1 MSVFGCFCKSP
12 NMLKDKQTNKYPF
25 DSLAAQSITLPHAS
39 DPFLQELTSS
49 FQPVLSEMNKTLG
62 DTKEWNGV
70 TELWNHRSI
79 CLNLI
84 IRIAGKSTHQK
95 NLEDQPYS
103 LLKNKVLYSA
113 CQSNWT
119 QPNQFGSLFQCKMG
133 ISIQEIN
140 GDRQLLSSLKLRG
153 TPKEHSQGVIYQK
166 FSLVKILFK
175 MCGQV
180 LWKYRYFWRS
190 FFLNLEQFV

>member
-12 NMLKDKQTNKYPF
+12 NTLKDKQTNKYPF

-39 DPFLQELTSS
+39 GPFLQELMSS

-70 TELWNHRSI
+70 TEIWNHRSI

-95 NLEDQPYS
+95 NWEDQLYS
-103 LLKNKVLYSA
+103 LLKNKVLCSFLPS
-113 CQSNWT
+113 QT
-119 QPNQFGSLFQCKMG
+119 
-133 ISIQEIN
+133 
-140 GDRQLLSSLKLRG
+140 
-153 TPKEHSQGVIYQK
+153 EHSQISLEVS
-166 FSLVKILFK
+166 FSAKWEFLFK
-175 MCGQV
+175 KSMVTGS
-180 LWKYRYFWRS
+180 YF
-190 FFLNLEQFV
+190 LA

>member
-70 TELWNHRSI
+70 TEL
-79 CLNLI
+79 
-84 IRIAGKSTHQK
+84 
-95 NLEDQPYS
+95 
-103 LLKNKVLYSA
+103 
-113 CQSNWT
+113 
-119 QPNQFGSLFQCKMG
+119 
-133 ISIQEIN
+133 
-140 GDRQLLSSLKLRG
+140 
-153 TPKEHSQGVIYQK
+153 
-166 FSLVKILFK
+166 
-175 MCGQV
+175 
-180 LWKYRYFWRS
+180 
-190 FFLNLEQFV
+190 